1 MYELYK
7 ENFVFKSVQELNS
20 FVSGILAI
28 SEQYIGYLQYIGK
41 IYLPDDTDS
50 YDVAIDVTAELFKN
64 ENNTLILFR
73 NYFDSL
79 EQKPENEENFER
91 YLKSY
96 LYAII
101 QNNLINI
108 FRQYDPVTFKVI
120 RNLKLAVESNGYKT
134 VSLFTDKY
142 IYEGEI
148 DYNKGEYIDR
158 DTLLNALYADKFS
171 PRISL
176 PELLKKVFSILESK
190 NEYLNAVSFCDIVSI
205 YKDILAA
212 DYRAEIPKN
221 DYDEKLH
228 YKFLMEDLKN
238 KFYLQIKKYFLKKNI
253 SKKEQDCIYN
263 VIDDVMSSYLNGTK
277 HDSIKK
283 LVDRHFIG
291 LNGNH
296 YYNKVEYLINII
308 NKKILIET
316 GYLKNEQ

>member
-1 MYELYK
+1 M
-7 ENFVFKSVQELNS
+7 
-20 FVSGILAI
+20 
-28 SEQYIGYLQYIGK
+28 
-41 IYLPDDTDS
+41 
-50 YDVAIDVTAELFKN
+50 
-64 ENNTLILFR
+64 
-73 NYFDSL
+73 
-79 EQKPENEENFER
+79 
-91 YLKSY
+91 
-96 LYAII
+96 
-101 QNNLINI
+101 
-108 FRQYDPVTFKVI
+108 
-120 RNLKLAVESNGYKT
+120 
-134 VSLFTDKY
+134 
-142 IYEGEI
+142 
-148 DYNKGEYIDR
+148 
-158 DTLLNALYADKFS
+158 LNALYADKFS

>member
-20 FVSGILAI
+20 FVSGVLAI

-79 EQKPENEENFER
+79 EQKPENEENFDR

-134 VSLFTDKY
+134 ISLFTDKY

-171 PRISL
+171 PKISL

-253 SKKEQDCIYN
+253 SKNEQNCIYN
-263 VIDDVMSSYLNGTK
+263 VIDDVMDSYLNGTK

>member
-120 RNLKLAVESNGYKT
+120 RNLKLAVKSNGYKT

-148 DYNKGEYIDR
+148 DYN
-158 DTLLNALYADKFS
+158 
-171 PRISL
+171 
-176 PELLKKVFSILESK
+176 
-190 NEYLNAVSFCDIVSI
+190 
-205 YKDILAA
+205 
-212 DYRAEIPKN
+212 
-221 DYDEKLH
+221 
-228 YKFLMEDLKN
+228 
-238 KFYLQIKKYFLKKNI
+238 
-253 SKKEQDCIYN
+253 
-263 VIDDVMSSYLNGTK
+263 
-277 HDSIKK
+277 
-283 LVDRHFIG
+283 
-291 LNGNH
+291 
-296 YYNKVEYLINII
+296 
-308 NKKILIET
+308 
-316 GYLKNEQ
+316 